1 MKKIYYLIYGIL
13 CLWITTTAVLAQ
25 QRPVHSQYMF
35 NPLLINPAYAGHQKQ
50 LSATMHIRNQWVNLE
65 GAPKTQTLS
74 AHTNIDRKNIGVGL
88 TVYNEQIGVHND
100 FGIFGSYAY
109 QIKFAKSALS
119 LGIQGGLNRLSS
131 DFFKLTLKSYNDPLI
146 DQYNQFNPNFG
157 TGVFYRNE
165 TGYIGASVPY
175 LINNRRIERDEIGKM
190 KEAREKRYYFVH
202 AGKVF
207 PINKDVQVKPS
218 MLLRIQEGAPI
229 GADLNLNFFL
239 QKIINAGVSYRTGD
253 SFIMMFELTLNEN
266 FSFGYSYDLISSS
279 LNTHTRGSHEI
290 MLNYRIRL
298 TSTACH
304 SNF

>member
-1 MKKIYYLIYGIL
+1 MNLFYKFLGALFIWLFA
-13 CLWITTTAVLAQ
+13 TAAFAQ

-100 FGIFGSYAY
+100 FGVYGSYAY
-109 QIKFAKSALS
+109 QIKFGRSILS
-119 LGIQGGLNRLSS
+119 LGLQGGVNRLSS
-131 DFFKLTLKSYNDPLI
+131 DFFRLTLKSYADPLI
-146 DQYNQFNPNFG
+146 EQYNQFNPNFG
-157 TGVFYRNE
+157 TGAFYRTE
-165 TGYIGASVPY
+165 TGYIGASIPY
-175 LINNRRIERDEIGKM
+175 LINNKRLERNEIGKM
-190 KEAREKRYYFVH
+190 IQSREKRYYFVH

-207 PINKDVQVKPS
+207 PISRDVQIKPS
-218 MLLRIQEGAPI
+218 MLLRLQEGAPI
-229 GADLNLNFFL
+229 GADLNVNFFL
-239 QKIINAGVSYRTGD
+239 QKIINVGASYRSGD
-253 SFIMMFELTLNEN
+253 AFIMMFELTLNEN

-279 LNTHTRGSHEI
+279 LNSHTRGSHEI
-290 MLNYRIRL
+290 MLNYRIKL
-298 TSTACH
+298 TSSACH